1 MDVLGMNKGE
11 ASSGTE
17 GVSKPPLGLTLVTC
31 LQCPGGTFTPSM
43 KSTKDYPDEVINFMR
58 SHPLM
63 YQAVYPLQRRPLVV
77 RTGAP
82 YRLTTVAVDQVDAAD
97 GRYEVLFLGT
107 GTHCCSQT
115 LPRWARWAE
124 GADPWGGRPTLLGV
138 APGSPRST
146 LLPPSFGARIAET
159 RGGDS
164 RETGYPGTRA
174 GLGKREQ
181 VANTCTTRGSKYRHT
196 CSHAHVCPPHL
207 QPLHTGGPPA
217 SFSQQCPK

>member
-1 MDVLGMNKGE
+1 MDGCCRDSME
-11 ASSGTE
+11 ASELMG
-17 GVSKPPLGLTLVTC
+17 PHAPLGSLVTCLIC

-77 RTGAP
+77 RSGAP

-115 LPRWARWAE
+115 LPHWAHWM
-124 GADPWGGRPTLLGV
+124 GGTDPGGQILTLLGLQQT
-138 APGSPRST
+138 PLWEPS
-146 LLPPSFGARIAET
+146 LLG
-159 RGGDS
+159 
-164 RETGYPGTRA
+164 
-174 GLGKREQ
+174 
-181 VANTCTTRGSKYRHT
+181 
-196 CSHAHVCPPHL
+196 
-207 QPLHTGGPPA
+207 
-217 SFSQQCPK
+217 

>member
-1 MDVLGMNKGE
+1 MEREAGE
-11 ASSGTE
+11 CCRDRLE
-17 GVSKPPLGLTLVTC
+17 VSELMVRVPYRGGLGLTLVIC

-115 LPRWARWAE
+115 LPHRAHCMGGTDPGARSCPAR
-124 GADPWGGRPTLLGV
+124 GCYRLIYGNHLSL
-138 APGSPRST
+138 
-146 LLPPSFGARIAET
+146 ARIAKT
-159 RGGDS
+159 RNGKAPSPFPFQGPQES
-164 RETGYPGTRA
+164 RDTRHLGA
-174 GLGKREQ
+174 LVGLKENLG
-181 VANTCTTRGSKYRHT
+181 
-196 CSHAHVCPPHL
+196 
-207 QPLHTGGPPA
+207 
-217 SFSQQCPK
+217 

>member
-1 MDVLGMNKGE
+1 MGGSSEKRSQQVGTDRGE
-11 ASSGTE
+11 TSSGAN
-17 GVSKPPLGLTLVTC
+17 GPLRARGGLGLTLITC

-107 GTHCCSQT
+107 GTHCCSRP
-115 LPRWARWAE
+115 LPRWARWVE
-124 GADPWGGRPTLLGV
+124 G
-138 APGSPRST
+138 
-146 LLPPSFGARIAET
+146 
-159 RGGDS
+159 
-164 RETGYPGTRA
+164 
-174 GLGKREQ
+174 
-181 VANTCTTRGSKYRHT
+181 
-196 CSHAHVCPPHL
+196 
-207 QPLHTGGPPA
+207 
-217 SFSQQCPK
+217 